1 MLGWVMATRREFISS
16 CSAFGASLALFPA
29 PVIASSRRSRAL
41 SLDDIPC
48 EAFAAA
54 LNSWFLLRAMDGIAQ
69 KLQLVEIEPAFL
81 DNQQYLL
88 AEDASHEKFSLLF
101 RGSAAYPLGQNTYQF
116 EHLRIGRFEMF
127 IVPIGWIDTR
137 HCHYEAVF
145 NRPPLA
151 RRNAALLRA
160 PLQRNEKESHG

>member
-1 MLGWVMATRREFISS
+1 MLGWVMATRREFISG
-16 CSAFGASLALFPA
+16 CSVLGASLALFPA

-41 SLDDIPC
+41 SLDDIPW

-54 LNSWFLLRAMDGIAQ
+54 LNSWFLLRAMDGVAQ
-69 KLQLVEIEPAFL
+69 NLQLVEVEPVFDAQH
-81 DNQQYLL
+81 DAL

-101 RGSAAYPLGQNTYQF
+101 RGSAAYPLGQNTYPF
-116 EHLRIGRFEMF
+116 EHPRIGRFEMF
-127 IVPIGWIDTR
+127 IVPVGCMDAR

-151 RRNAALLRA
+151 RRNAVLRTH
-160 PLQRNEKESHG
+160 RMESHG